1 MTSLPSLEK
10 SLVPGDGED
19 RREQEGEGHRKR
31 TSKRYREIVSTLPK
45 ELGWTSDH
53 MYQYQGFW
61 YTSMNLEGVMWAQQ
75 HFKATH
81 LDVFLASTPKSGT
94 TWLKALMF
102 AIMNRTRFDFSTHPL
117 LTSNPHELVTLLE
130 FYFHWNIPYPNPNT
144 PLPKTQL
151 FQTHIPFTSLPE
163 SIVDSQCRILYL
175 CRNPKDVFVSMYCF
189 KENLTDINLAP
200 LSIEEAVEQF
210 CKGVSLFGPFWDH
223 VLGYWKVS
231 LEWPERVLFL
241 KYEDLKRDSL
251 FHVKRLAEF
260 LGCPFSLDEEK
271 EGIVHEIIKLCS
283 FENLSNLKVNKT
295 GVLQARDFII
305 EKKKFFRK
313 GEVGDWKNHLTT
325 EMGNC
330 LNRIMDQKLDGSGL
344 TFHDSLET

>member
-19 RREQEGEGHRKR
+19 RREQEGEGHRQR
-31 TSKRYREIVSTLPK
+31 TSKRYREIMSTLPK

-200 LSIEEAVEQF
+200 ISIEKAVEQF

-251 FHVKRLAEF
+251 FHVIGWR
-260 LGCPFSLDEEK
+260 S
-271 EGIVHEIIKLCS
+271 S
-283 FENLSNLKVNKT
+283 
-295 GVLQARDFII
+295 
-305 EKKKFFRK
+305 
-313 GEVGDWKNHLTT
+313 
-325 EMGNC
+325 
-330 LNRIMDQKLDGSGL
+330 
-344 TFHDSLET
+344 

>member
-19 RREQEGEGHRKR
+19 RREQEGEGYRQR
-31 TSKRYREIVSTLPK
+31 TSKRYREIMSTLPK

-151 FQTHIPFTSLPE
+151 FQTHIPFTSL
-163 SIVDSQCRILYL
+163 
-175 CRNPKDVFVSMYCF
+175 
-189 KENLTDINLAP
+189 
-200 LSIEEAVEQF
+200 
-210 CKGVSLFGPFWDH
+210 
-223 VLGYWKVS
+223 
-231 LEWPERVLFL
+231 
-241 KYEDLKRDSL
+241 
-251 FHVKRLAEF
+251 
-260 LGCPFSLDEEK
+260 
-271 EGIVHEIIKLCS
+271 
-283 FENLSNLKVNKT
+283 
-295 GVLQARDFII
+295 
-305 EKKKFFRK
+305 
-313 GEVGDWKNHLTT
+313 
-325 EMGNC
+325 
-330 LNRIMDQKLDGSGL
+330 
-344 TFHDSLET
+344 

>member
-1 MTSLPSLEK
+1 M
-10 SLVPGDGED
+10 
-19 RREQEGEGHRKR
+19 
-31 TSKRYREIVSTLPK
+31 STLPK

-163 SIVDSQCRILYL
+163 SIVDSQY
-175 CRNPKDVFVSMYCF
+175 
-189 KENLTDINLAP
+189 INLAP
-200 LSIEEAVEQF
+200 LSIEEAIEQF

-223 VLGYWKVS
+223 VLGYWKV
-231 LEWPERVLFL
+231 
-241 KYEDLKRDSL
+241 
-251 FHVKRLAEF
+251 
-260 LGCPFSLDEEK
+260 
-271 EGIVHEIIKLCS
+271 
-283 FENLSNLKVNKT
+283 T
-295 GVLQARDFII
+295 RDFII
-305 EKKKFFRK
+305 EKKKFFQK

-325 EMGNC
+325 EMGDC